1 MARGGVAVV
10 VPAKDE
16 EATVAATVEAA
27 WTLPSVDLVLVVDD
41 GSTDQTASRAEA
53 AGAIVLRQSR
63 HAGKGAAME
72 AGAAGV
78 RIVEDR
84 EAKTGVGAGHR
95 LLLFLDADLGRSAGR
110 AADLVGPV
118 ERGEADM
125 TIALF
130 PPTRPRLGGH
140 GFVVRLSRNG
150 IRRATEWEPEQP
162 LNGQRCLTRR
172 AFEAARPLAP
182 GFGVETGLTIDLLR
196 RGFRVAEVPVPLE
209 HRPTGTGLRSQ
220 IHRGRQFVDVSRAL
234 AARRWWR
241 RGDVPESLPH

>member
-1 MARGGVAVV
+1 MAPGRVAVI

-41 GSTDQTASRAEA
+41 GSTDQTVSRAEA
-53 AGAIVLRQSR
+53 AGAIVMRHSR

-78 RIVEDR
+78 QLMENQ
-84 EAKTGVGAGHR
+84 EARTDARAGQR
-95 LLLFLDADLGRSAGR
+95 LLLFLDADLGRSAGG
-110 AADLVGPV
+110 AAGLVGPV
-118 ERGEADM
+118 ERGEVDM

-172 AFEAARPLAP
+172 AFEVSRPLAP

-196 RGFRVAEVPVPLE
+196 RGFRIAEVPVPLE
-209 HRPTGTGLRSQ
+209 HRPTGPGLRSQ
-220 IHRGRQFVDVSRAL
+220 VHRARQFVDISWAL
-234 AARRWWR
+234 ARRWWWR
-241 RGDVPESLPH
+241 SDVPESVRH